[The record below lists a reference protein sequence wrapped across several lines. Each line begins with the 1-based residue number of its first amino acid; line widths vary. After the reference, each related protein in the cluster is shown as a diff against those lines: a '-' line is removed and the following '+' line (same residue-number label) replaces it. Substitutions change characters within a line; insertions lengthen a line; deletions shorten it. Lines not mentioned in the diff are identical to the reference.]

1 MKVLTKVI
9 GLLFIVF
16 AVTFFQAEPLQKRH
30 HGPHKK
36 HYRGHYKP
44 KYKKVAYYR
53 NGPKYY
59 HKKHYYRPARPYKH
73 YSHKRHPRVYQ
84 SRPVVIVNL

>member
-9 GLLFIVF
+9 GLFFIVF
-16 AVTFFQAEPLQKRH
+16 AVTFFQAETLQKRH

-36 HYRGHYKP
+36 HYRGHYKT
-44 KYKKVAYYR
+44 KYKKVAH
-53 NGPKYY
+53 Y
-59 HKKHYYRPARPYKH
+59 HKRPKHYYKKHNHRPVRHYKH
-73 YSHKRHPRVYQ
+73 YSHKRQPRVYQ